1 MTLFCIRRILVRY
14 KEFVCNNEFTVKK
27 KILRYGLTAPLWNYI
42 SN

>member
-27 KILRYGLTAPLWNYI
+27 ILRYGLAAPLWNYI